1 MSKPK
6 IIISIDSETGEIV
19 NLSSN
24 TDMEIV
30 VVHYDD
36 NLEDG
41 VFIYGPI
48 KQDDLFRDGKAYK
61 LIEDRDI
68 SIPISEE
75 ETEVIIHLK
84 ECKF

>member
-6 IIISIDSETGEIV
+6 IIISIDCNSGEV
-19 NLSSN
+19 LNLSTN

-30 VVHYDD
+30 VVEYSEEFE
-36 NLEDG
+36 NG

-48 KQDDLFRDGKAYK
+48 KQDELFRDGKAHELLTK
-61 LIEDRDI
+61 RDI

-75 ETEVIIHLK
+75 ETEIICHLK
-84 ECKF
+84 EHNF